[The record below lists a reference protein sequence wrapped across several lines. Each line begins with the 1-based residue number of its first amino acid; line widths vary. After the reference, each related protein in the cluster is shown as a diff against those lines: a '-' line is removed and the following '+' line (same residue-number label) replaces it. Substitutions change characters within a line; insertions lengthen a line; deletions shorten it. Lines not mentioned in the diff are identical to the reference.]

1 MSNVWWTLIGEPWS
15 STKSNVIDTL
25 TITLS
30 EYLILTQNV
39 LLRIC
44 YQSVTNFEQYAR
56 GGWCAGSYI
65 PIGAKHH
72 QINGSYS
79 NIYET
84 IYGRRGWKLL
94 WVYLIDFCTQTKTVK
109 CIESAVIWNPLKHS
123 QMHVRHEYFHNIN
136 YLMHC
141 VYVYKRKK
149 T

>member
-1 MSNVWWTLIGEPWS
+1 MLGVDD
-15 STKSNVIDTL
+15 KQVD
-25 TITLS
+25 
-30 EYLILTQNV
+30 
-39 LLRIC
+39 
-44 YQSVTNFEQYAR
+44 
-56 GGWCAGSYI
+56 I

-109 CIESAVIWNPLKHS
+109 CIESAVIWNPLKRS

-136 YLMHC
+136 YLIYC